1 MLTLPIH
8 PKQKLTQNE
17 SLISKKPKAIKLP
30 EKKKK
35 KRRKSSQPWDVQI
48 RIPKAVTK
56 KNGEK
61 EIIDKLDFIAENV
74 EWPIKT

>member
-8 PKQKLTQNE
+8 SKQKLTQNE
-17 SLISKKPKAIKLP
+17 SLIKQKSQNYKTSR
-30 EKKKK
+30 KK

-56 KNGEK
+56 KNGKK
-61 EIIDKLDFIAENV
+61 EIIDKLDFTTENT

>member
-8 PKQKLTQNE
+8 SKQKLTQNE
-17 SLISKKPKAIKLP
+17 SLIKQKIQNYKTSR
-30 EKKKK
+30 KK

-61 EIIDKLDFIAENV
+61 EIIDKLDFTTENI

>member
-8 PKQKLTQNE
+8 SKQKLTQNE
-17 SLISKKPKAIKLP
+17 SLIKQKSQNYKTSW
-30 EKKKK
+30 KK

-61 EIIDKLDFIAENV
+61 EIIDKLDFTTENI